1 MTEAPSLPPLHT
13 FRHLFNY
20 DPLTG
25 AITYTQQRGP
35 RAAGDA
41 AGYVQHGRM
50 YLLIAGRRC
59 RAPAVVWALQ
69 HDADPAPLH
78 VSPVNG
84 DPLDLRLS
92 NLTLTAEPFARPQ
105 PPPGARCRRPTWQRT
120 QIRYNVYTGLWD
132 AFYRHLRAKQ
142 LTCIGA
148 FESKADAIAARRA
161 YAAQHAPQGR
171 QGEGEGESA
180 A

>member
-1 MTEAPSLPPLHT
+1 MTDASPLPPLHT

-35 RAAGDA
+35 RAAGA
-41 AGYVQHGRM
+41 PAGYVQKSRP
-50 YLLIAGRRC
+50 YVLIAGVRY
-59 RAPAVVWALQ
+59 RAAAVVWALQ
-69 HDADPAPLH
+69 YDADPAPLH

-92 NLTLTAEPFARPQ
+92 NLTLTPEPFTRPQ
-105 PPPGARCRRPTWQRT
+105 PRPGARCRRVYWHRT
-120 QIRYNVYTGLWD
+120 QIRYNRLTGLWD
-132 AFYRHLRAKQ
+132 ALYRHP
-142 LTCIGA
+142 GA
-148 FESKADAIAARRA
+148 TQQTLISSFESKAEALAARRA
-161 YAAQHAPQGR
+161 YAALHASQGR
-171 QGEGEGESA
+171 QGEGDREGA